1 MWGGALGEVDKWEEL
16 YKRQVQFASLAGADW
31 HIGPCAS
38 VAEQF
43 VSKNLNWENSVVIQ
57 LIYKYK

>member
-1 MWGGALGEVDKWEEL
+1 MWGGALGEVDKWEEW

-43 VSKNLNWENSVVIQ
+43 DVAVINNILNKMKNT
-57 LIYKYK
+57 Y